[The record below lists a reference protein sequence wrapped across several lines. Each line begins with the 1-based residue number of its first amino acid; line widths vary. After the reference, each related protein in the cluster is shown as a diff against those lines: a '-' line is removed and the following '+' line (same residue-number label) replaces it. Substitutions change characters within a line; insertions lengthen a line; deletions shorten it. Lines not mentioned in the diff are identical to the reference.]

1 MSEAYLVESEES
13 NLDLNEKDS
22 RHYGLSRKTC
32 MLKKSLKS
40 IIQKP
45 RFMEIL
51 HKQILV
57 MFQESTSLQEDSLAR
72 TSQMLER
79 ELVSRGVVLHF
90 GNITWKRLGFFD
102 QSTQSLRTFQ
112 QSLVEDSMLS
122 LVTLPRSG
130 MMQNGIVFQ
139 LPALVHYTVETESS
153 SFPTPTVADTF
164 TDNLKSSQQKE
175 GSRHSVN
182 LSQAV
187 QMWRTPT
194 SRIGG
199 GRTQAEL
206 IMMGERYRP
215 SGHLRQI
222 SLEMQVNMMPTP
234 NHGMYR
240 NLNYDK
246 EKLKLRAEKHQID
259 LAMKIQ
265 LEEDGGQLNPVWVEW
280 LMGFPQGWTE
290 LSVSE
295 MQSFH
300 NSLKLLREQ
309 SKNMKKKEGNHN

>member
-199 GRTQAEL
+199 GAN
-206 IMMGERYRP
+206 P
-215 SGHLRQI
+215 SRIDNDGREVSSFRSFETDKFGDASKYDANTESWNVSEFELRQRKTEVESRETSDRFGYEDSTRRGWWAVEPCVGRVADGI
-222 SLEMQVNMMPTP
+222 PSRVDRIKCLGNAVVPQFAQVIARTI
-234 NHGMYR
+234 
-240 NLNYDK
+240 K
-246 EKLKLRAEKHQID
+246 EYEKERG
-259 LAMKIQ
+259 K
-265 LEEDGGQLNPVWVEW
+265 
-280 LMGFPQGWTE
+280 
-290 LSVSE
+290 S
-295 MQSFH
+295 
-300 NSLKLLREQ
+300 
-309 SKNMKKKEGNHN
+309 